1 MIRFRRLFDL
11 ATDADHRRLAE
22 VQAIFIKAFPY
33 EAEVAARIPPMIE
46 GRADFETILLIAE
59 DDHRAVRGFTLTLF
73 FPELRYAYLYY
84 IASHPERPARGIG
97 GALYEATRELL
108 SAKGCRGLFLDVP
121 PDDPEKVD
129 DRKRLAVNRSRL
141 KFYER
146 YGALPVPDTLYDALP
161 NPANAGYHVL
171 LLFDPLGRRGA
182 PPL

>member
-1 MIRFRRLFDL
+1 
-11 ATDADHRRLAE
+11 
-22 VQAIFIKAFPY
+22 
-33 EAEVAARIPPMIE
+33 MIE

-129 DRKRLAVNRSRL
+129 DRKRLAVNRRRP
-141 KFYER
+141 KFTER
-146 YGALPVPDTLYDALP
+146 YGALPVTDPRYDAP
-161 NPANAGYHVL
+161 PTPSKDCYTVF
-171 LLFDPLGRRGA
+171 LLFHPLGLRA
-182 PPL
+182 PLPL

>member
-11 ATDADHRRLAE
+11 ATDADRRRLAE
-22 VQAIFIKAFPY
+22 VQAIFINAFPY

-108 SAKGCRGLFLDVP
+108 SAKGRSEEHTSELQSLM
-121 PDDPEKVD
+121 
-129 DRKRLAVNRSRL
+129 RISYAVFCL
-141 KFYER
+141 KKQISKDYSYIR
-146 YGALPVPDTLYDALP
+146 YNNTQT
-161 NPANAGYHVL
+161 
-171 LLFDPLGRRGA
+171 
-182 PPL
+182 